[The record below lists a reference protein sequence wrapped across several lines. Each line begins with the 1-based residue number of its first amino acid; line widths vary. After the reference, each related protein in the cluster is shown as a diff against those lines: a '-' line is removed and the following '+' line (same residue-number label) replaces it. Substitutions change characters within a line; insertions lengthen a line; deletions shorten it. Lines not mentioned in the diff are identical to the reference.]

1 MRSAPLFQL
10 VIVPLRS
17 LLMMASSEDSTIAAS
32 ISRVPTGSAK
42 SAAGGG
48 GSPPEGFA
56 FGDSSRGGSSATK
69 AEYARV
75 LEGHKERRTSQRK
88 ARVFAAGGLQKGT
101 PGDWGS
107 CGGNTVGVQYPDPS
121 ASELVKL
128 PRSRGQSPS
137 IEGRELT

>member
-32 ISRVPTGSAK
+32 ISRVPTGSTRGR
-42 SAAGGG
+42 AGGG

-88 ARVFAAGGLQKGT
+88 ARGFAAGGAPEGY
-101 PGDWGS
+101 S
-107 CGGNTVGVQYPDPS
+107 GGLGILWWQHRGGPI
-121 ASELVKL
+121 
-128 PRSRGQSPS
+128 PRPVC
-137 IEGRELT
+137 